1 MKRIGFTTHPTIS
14 RFIKLPTVSLFLA
27 ISTATIPAQT
37 KMTDMKTSINS
48 IYNSYN
54 RVAVAYTNTKLS
66 EGISSYETESLH
78 LNGFGIEYL
87 HGFSLSKRIPL
98 FLETGVNF
106 NFGFRTE
113 TETAYYSIPVEN
125 EIYSGSEEDK
135 YKFQNINFNIPVNLA
150 YKIGINEKTYCT
162 PYVGI
167 NLRMNCMFR
176 EKLHITTENN
186 VQMQSHTMSEIKHY
200 DTGWST
206 LYPEDGLHPFADG
219 YRYQIGWHAGVGMT
233 LRQIYVGVEYG
244 TDFTQICRGV
254 DSSKLIVSLG
264 YTF

>member
-1 MKRIGFTTHPTIS
+1 MKRISFTTHPTIS
-14 RFIKLPTVSLFLA
+14 HFLKLPTFSLFVA
-27 ISTATIPAQT
+27 IATTTVPAQT
-37 KMTDMKTSINS
+37 KMTDMETSINS

-66 EGISSYETESLH
+66 EEAFSYENVSLH
-78 LNGFGIEYL
+78 LNGFSIEYT
-87 HGFSLSKRIPL
+87 HGFGLSKRIPL
-98 FLETGVNF
+98 FLEIGVNF
-106 NFGFRTE
+106 NCGFRTE

-125 EIYSGSEEDK
+125 ETYSGSVETK
-135 YKFQNINFNIPVNLA
+135 YKIQNINFNIPVNLA

-167 NLRMNCMFR
+167 NMRMNCMLR
-176 EKLHITTENN
+176 EKIHITTEEN
-186 VQMQSHTMSEIKHY
+186 VQMQSHNMSEIKHY

-206 LYPEDGLHPFADG
+206 LYPEDGIHPFADG

-233 LRQIYVGVEYG
+233 LRKIYVGVEYG

-254 DSSKLIVSLG
+254 DSSKLAISLG